1 MFKIT
6 KAAITPGTH
15 PAHVRIRT
23 MRNEPHPRSITANG
37 GKMIA
42 KSTLQNDIVLLFYLF
57 FISSYETLHHYGAGG
72 VAGH

>member
-1 MFKIT
+1 
-6 KAAITPGTH
+6 
-15 PAHVRIRT
+15 

-37 GKMIA
+37 GKMMA

>member
-1 MFKIT
+1 
-6 KAAITPGTH
+6 
-15 PAHVRIRT
+15 

-37 GKMIA
+37 GKMMA
-42 KSTLQNDIVLLFYLF
+42 KSTLQNDIVLLFYF